1 MNSNDYKKHMTE
13 HNLIES
19 VDSVQNIV
27 NAMRV
32 NQNIANL
39 SKYKDSEVNR
49 NVTKEML
56 ALKDTFI
63 RLAIKEAYDREWA
76 LDVFGGVYPLQ
87 IRELYKNIKPTTAA
101 LYVPNEMQEIEKL
114 HAQRYPEA
122 YEEWSLANVQ

>member
-13 HNLIES
+13 NNLIES

-63 RLAIKEAYDREWA
+63 LLAIKEAYDREWA
-76 LDVFGGVYPLQ
+76 LDMFGGVYPLQ
-87 IRELYKNIKPTTAA
+87 IRELYKNIQPTTAA
-101 LYVPNEMQEIEKL
+101 LYVPNEMQEIEEL

>member
-1 MNSNDYKKHMTE
+1 MNSNDYKKHMNE

-63 RLAIKEAYDREWA
+63 LFAIKEAYDREWA
-76 LDVFGGVYPLQ
+76 LDMFGGVYPLQ
-87 IRELYKNIKPTTAA
+87 IKELYKNIQPTTAA
-101 LYVPNEMQEIEKL
+101 LYVPNEMQEIEEL

-122 YEEWSLANVQ
+122 YKEWSLA

>member
-32 NQNIANL
+32 NQNVANL

-63 RLAIKEAYDREWA
+63 RLAIKEAYHREWA

-87 IRELYKNIKPTTAA
+87 IKELYKNIQPTTAA

-122 YEEWSLANVQ
+122 YKEWSLANVQ

>member
-1 MNSNDYKKHMTE
+1 MNSVDYKKHMDE
-13 HNLIES
+13 HDLIES

-32 NQNIANL
+32 NQNIVNL

-49 NVTKEML
+49 GVTKDML

-63 RLAIKEAYDREWA
+63 RLAIKEAYEREWA
-76 LDVFGGVYPLQ
+76 LSVFGGVYPMQ
-87 IRELYKNIKPTTAA
+87 VKELYKNIQPTTAS
-101 LYVPNEMQEIEKL
+101 LYVPNGMKETEEL

-122 YEEWSLANVQ
+122 YKEWSLANVQ